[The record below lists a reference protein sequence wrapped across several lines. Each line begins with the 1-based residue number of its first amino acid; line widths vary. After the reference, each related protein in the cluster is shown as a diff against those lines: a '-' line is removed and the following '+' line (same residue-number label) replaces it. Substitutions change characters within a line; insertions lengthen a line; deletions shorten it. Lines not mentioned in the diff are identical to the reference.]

1 MLQTMRDNSKGVVS
15 GILVG
20 LLVVIFALTGAEAL
34 FTGSNDSQ
42 TVLTINGEDVSETD
56 VARAIEQQKRQLT
69 NRFGEQVPEAFLSDD
84 NLRQPAIDSLIRR
97 TLLAQAALD
106 ANMTVSEARLNNII
120 TSTEAFQGLEGQ
132 FDPARYQQALRMMAY
147 TPSSYRRELIQDVT
161 VRQLVVG
168 VSGSNFVTDAE
179 LQYFAELSNQTR
191 DFSFVTLSADALM
204 AEIAPTEA
212 EVSDYYE
219 QNRERFTVPEK
230 VAVEYIDLDV
240 SQLAEA
246 VSIDE
251 AQLRRQYQD
260 NIDSFTPAVERHAAH
275 ILLEDPSEAQLAQLQ
290 QKLDAGADFAA
301 LAKEYSADLGSKGN
315 GGDLGI
321 STGEAFP
328 DAFEDALAELAVGE
342 VSGPVTTEAGTHFI
356 KLLDESGAEPTSF
369 AEQKATLAAQA
380 KRTTAESRFIE
391 ILDELEDL
399 SYNAESLASVAD
411 QLGLEV
417 AQTEPFTRSG
427 GTGIAAQP
435 AVAKAA
441 FSDEVLVHGNASPVI
456 ELAPDRVVVVKTIA
470 HEPSFVQPLAE
481 VKADIITTLKETQ
494 AAELLAE
501 KGQSL
506 QQQLRAGVTL
516 AELAQ
521 QQGLTLTT
529 AEAVSRANPEQ
540 PRSIVEFAFSMA
552 RPAGE
557 QPTIDGFGANGEY
570 TVVSL
575 QAVNKPEDE
584 LPEAQKQSLAKNL
597 SGLYGNTDLASYEQH
612 LQATASIERK

>member
-42 TVLTINGEDVSETD
+42 SVLTVNGEDLSETD
-56 VARAIEQQKRQLT
+56 VARAIEQQKRQLS

-84 NLRQPAIDSLIRR
+84 NLRQPAIDNLIRR
-97 TLLAQAALD
+97 TLLAQAALNAD
-106 ANMTVSEARLNNII
+106 MAVAEARLNTII

-132 FDPARYQQALRMMAY
+132 FDPTRYQQALRMMAY

-168 VSGSNFVTDAE
+168 VSGSNFVTDTE
-179 LQYFAELSNQTR
+179 LQYFIDLSNQTR

-204 AEIAPTEA
+204 ADIEPTEE
-212 EVSDYYE
+212 EVSRYYQ

-230 VAVEYIDLDV
+230 VAVEYIDLSV

-260 NIDSFTPAVERHAAH
+260 NIDSFTPAIERHAAH
-275 ILLEDPSEAQLAQLQ
+275 ILLEQPSEALLTQLQ
-290 QKLDAGADFAA
+290 QKLDDGADFAT
-301 LAKEYSADLGSKGN
+301 LAKEYSTDLGSN
-315 GGDLGI
+315 SSGGDLGI
-321 STGEAFP
+321 STGDAFP
-328 DAFEDALAELAVGE
+328 EAFEDALAELAVGE

-380 KRTTAESRFIE
+380 KRTQAESRFIE

-399 SYNAESLASVAD
+399 SYNADSLASVAG
-411 QLGLEV
+411 QLGVEA

-427 GTGIAAQP
+427 GAGIAAQP

-441 FSDEVLVHGNASPVI
+441 FSDEVLVHGNASQVI
-456 ELAPDRVVVVKTIA
+456 ELAPDRVVVIKKIA

-481 VKADIITTLKETQ
+481 VKAVINTTLKETR

-506 QQQLRAGVTL
+506 QQQLRAGVSLET
-516 AELAQ
+516 LAQ
-521 QQGLTLTT
+521 QQDLALTT
-529 AEAVSRANPEQ
+529 AEAVSRAASEQ
-540 PRSIVEFAFSMA
+540 PRRIVEFAFGMA
-552 RPAGE
+552 RPADD
-557 QPTIDGFGANGEY
+557 QPTVDGFGANGEY

-575 QAVNKPEDE
+575 RAVNEPEE
-584 LPEAQKQSLAKNL
+584 ALPEAQRESLAKNL
-597 SGLYGNTDLASYEQH
+597 SGLYGNADLASYEQH
-612 LQATASIERK
+612 LQAAASIERK